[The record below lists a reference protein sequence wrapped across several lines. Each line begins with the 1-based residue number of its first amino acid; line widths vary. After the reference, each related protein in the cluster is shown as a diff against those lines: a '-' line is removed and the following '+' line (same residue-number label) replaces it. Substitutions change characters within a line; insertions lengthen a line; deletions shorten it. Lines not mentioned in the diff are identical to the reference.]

1 MVTSRQTRPAN
12 AVQSPVLVT
21 NVKHTPTAI
30 PARVDIRLPPA
41 DALMVIPPQARPA
54 NAVLNPVLATSVKV
68 ALILLNV
75 LVITL

>member
-12 AVQSPVLVT
+12 AVLSPVLVT

-41 DALMVIPPQARPA
+41 DVLMVTPRQTRPA
-54 NAVLNPVLATSVKV
+54 NAVQSPAPVISARAVLM
-68 ALILLNV
+68 LLNV
-75 LVITL
+75 RALVS